1 MRKENPKDERQ
12 RRIAE
17 LAYDYDSKPR
27 QRRLDCNLCGG
38 KRFVTLTHR
47 DRYGYAAN
55 ADGCLRCG
63 LVFLNPFM
71 NAEAYAHFYTEVYR
85 PLVSAYH
92 GRRIDAESIQDD
104 QLSQYNC
111 AYLIQTQTTF
121 NKTIIDST
129 ERFREWTSDN
139 GVVSYEELS
148 RGDENGKE
156 VEAFHFDFY
165 GTVAFCCHSNWIGR
179 L

>member
-1 MRKENPKDERQ
+1 MRKENPKDERE

-63 LVFLNPFM
+63 LVFLNPVM
-71 NAEAYAHFYTEVYR
+71 NAEAYANGVPVGSGGRMQRPVARNSNR
-85 PLVSAYH
+85 PLYWVIPGALLDRERNAIDVRLHAYARSAALTANPASVS
-92 GRRIDAESIQDD
+92 
-104 QLSQYNC
+104 
-111 AYLIQTQTTF
+111 
-121 NKTIIDST
+121 
-129 ERFREWTSDN
+129 
-139 GVVSYEELS
+139 
-148 RGDENGKE
+148 
-156 VEAFHFDFY
+156 
-165 GTVAFCCHSNWIGR
+165 
-179 L
+179 